1 MPALA
6 RMKPLAAIAV
16 TAALLTA
23 CAGANFEVRTRCP
36 SIAEYSAARQTQA
49 LNELKGLPPDSA
61 LAEMIDDYGELRK
74 RCRAVEKRT

>member
-1 MPALA
+1 MLALA

-23 CAGANFEVRTRCP
+23 CGTARTEFRTRCP
-36 SIAEYSAARQTQA
+36 SLAEYTAERQKQAA
-49 LNELKGLPPDSA
+49 NELLMLPPDSA
-61 LAEMIDDYGELRK
+61 LAEFIDDYGELRK